1 VINENCHL
9 RIALYYGIPPGG
21 AKRAAFE
28 QVRRLNLKHDISVF
42 SVGASD
48 KHILDL
54 RQFSIYNYEL
64 DFISSNLFN
73 PPYGRFNQG
82 IRSSD
87 LLRLRKISKHIANTI
102 NNGRYDVV
110 LVHPCRITNTPQ
122 ILQYLSIP
130 SIYYAQEYNRFLHDS
145 PIVRPYI
152 NTGSY
157 KNKLDKFDP
166 LLKSY
171 SKLLG
176 WSENKNLHCA
186 SSVLVNSH
194 YMQCKFRSIYN
205 IETQVNYLGVDVEEY
220 PNLSLKKG
228 NFILSVGVISPL
240 KGFDFIIHG
249 LEHIEPDKRPALKL
263 VGFYQNLEEKEY
275 LARLAKNSRV
285 ELDFI
290 ENADH
295 QTLVKLYNRS
305 LITIYTPINEPF
317 GLVPLESM
325 ACGTPVIGIRE
336 GGVQET
342 IIDGISGYL
351 IPRKSEVLAE
361 KIMYLLSEPE
371 RLINMSKKCRNY
383 VQQHW
388 NWESSI
394 ANLEK
399 HLYDVA
405 RKSRN

>member
-1 VINENCHL
+1 MINENCHL

-21 AKRAAFE
+21 AKRAALE
-28 QVRRLNLKHDISVF
+28 QTRRLSQKHDISVY
-42 SVGASD
+42 SIGAFD
-48 KHILDL
+48 KQTLDL
-54 RQFSIYNYEL
+54 RQYSSFNFEL
-64 DFISSNLFN
+64 KFESSNLFN
-73 PPYGRFNQG
+73 PPFGRFNQG
-82 IRSSD
+82 IRSLD

-102 NNGRYDVV
+102 NNGRYDVA
-110 LVHPCRITNTPQ
+110 LVHPCKITNTPL

-130 SIYYAQEYNRFLHDS
+130 SIYYAHEYNRFLHDS

-152 NTGSY
+152 NTGSF

-166 LLKSY
+166 LLKTY
-171 SKLLG
+171 SHLLG

-194 YMQCKFRSIYN
+194 YTQSKFRIIYN
-205 IETQVNYLGVDVEEY
+205 IDTQVNYLGVDVEEY
-220 PNLSLKKG
+220 PNLSLQKD
-228 NFILSVGVISPL
+228 NFVLSVGVISPL
-240 KGFDFIIHG
+240 KGFDFIIRG
-249 LEHIEPDKRPALKL
+249 LEHIEPNKRPALKL
-263 VGFYQNLEEKEY
+263 VGFYQKLEEKEY
-275 LARLAKNSRV
+275 LARLAKKSRV
-285 ELDFI
+285 ELVFI
-290 ENADH
+290 DNADH

-342 IIDGISGYL
+342 IIDGINGYL

-361 KIMYLLSEPE
+361 RITYLLSEPE
-371 RLINMSKKCRNY
+371 RLNNMSKKCRNY

-405 RKSRN
+405 RK